1 MNQEVQ
7 DLIEKATN
15 IISKTGNRPGTRYPK
30 ELKKIIISL
39 RLDHHMSV
47 LEVTRRVGV
56 SSYSAREWPKTTK
69 RKTQFKKISIS
80 KNPQINTYQKKKIN
94 NDSNVLKSISFNLK
108 VLIVLTTLLIFR
120 PLIIHLIS

>member
-56 SSYSAREWPKTTK
+56 SSYSAREWPKTAK
-69 RKTQFKKISIS
+69 RKSQF
-80 KNPQINTYQKKKIN
+80 
-94 NDSNVLKSISFNLK
+94 
-108 VLIVLTTLLIFR
+108 
-120 PLIIHLIS
+120 